1 MWVGARMG
9 GLELD
14 AWLLTERGI
23 LGLDGKPLPAPFAK
37 RDVVAGVSGEETGVL
52 VDGHEVWI
60 GAGTRWTKAAAAAED
75 LYCLDRASDGRLV
88 VGTERAR
95 LAWVENGRLEYIQ
108 AFDAVPE
115 RNLWDTPYGAPPELR
130 SLAVSADGTIYANV
144 HVGWIVRSRDGG
156 KSWKSV
162 RRGLDRDVH
171 MVAAHPT
178 DSATVFA
185 ATADGFHISHDHG
198 DSFHCRKEGMPY
210 HYQRAVAC
218 FPGRD
223 VYLAST
229 ARHNGGSG
237 ALLFRSED
245 DGAHWTQVKGLPRV
259 DQNINTWQVAAFP
272 DGHALAVLRDTDLYA
287 SEDWGVSWAKVR
299 EDLPTVNAILPRV
312 SGVP

>member
-1 MWVGARMG
+1 MG
-9 GLELD
+9 TREAE

-23 LGLDGKPLPAPFAK
+23 LAPDGKPVTAVPFGERSA
-37 RDVVAGVSGEETGVL
+37 VAGVSREDIGVI
-52 VDGHEVWI
+52 VDEHEVWI
-60 GAGTRWTKAAAAAED
+60 LSGGRWTKAASSGDALYSIERAED
-75 LYCLDRASDGRLV
+75 GRFL

-95 LAWVENGRLEYIQ
+95 VAWVEGGRLAYIE
-108 AFDAVPE
+108 AFDAVLE
-115 RNLWDTPYGAPPELR
+115 RGRWDTPYGAPPELR
-130 SLAVSADGTIYANV
+130 SLAVSTDGTIYADV

-156 KSWKSV
+156 KSWTSV

-171 MVAAHPT
+171 MVATHPT
-178 DSATVFA
+178 DPATVFA

-198 DSFHCRKEGMPY
+198 DSFQRRREGMPY

-218 FPGRD
+218 FPERD

-245 DGAHWTQVKGLPRV
+245 EGEHWTHVNGLPRV
-259 DQNINTWQVAAFP
+259 DQNINTWQVATFA
-272 DGHALAVLRDTDLYA
+272 DGHALAVVRDTDLYA

-299 EDLPTVNAILPRV
+299 EGLPTVNAILPL
-312 SGVP
+312 